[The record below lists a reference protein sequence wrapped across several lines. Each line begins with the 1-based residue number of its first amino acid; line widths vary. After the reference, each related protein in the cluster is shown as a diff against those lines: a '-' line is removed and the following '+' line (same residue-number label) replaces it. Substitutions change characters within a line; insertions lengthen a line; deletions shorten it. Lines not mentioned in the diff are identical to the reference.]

1 MVGRF
6 SGRDIVE
13 QPTCPFC
20 HLPIEKPEELDT
32 RRPGEMPVGA
42 CSCGAVYACDVTGHN
57 LGTAMIEALVFSCN
71 GDWDLAWDLLP
82 EEDYLES
89 QVTNYDCE
97 SHLIVHG
104 NAYGGRHIRGT
115 LYFIKLHDDIREVT
129 EEGVQKR
136 VKKAPPSIS
145 GTASRKKAKKSFTKK
160 EVEALV
166 KDHDIDAL
174 LTLAAQDH
182 RIIRDLKRLL
192 YSADDQTRLSAAEG
206 LGRISVVIAQNQP
219 GTVSRL
225 LQGFFTE
232 ISDTAAS
239 SWGAL
244 DAAGEIIRNRP
255 EQFAGFI
262 PQLYAFLRDRALAAD
277 VLRVLGR
284 IGEVRPDLFQKTA
297 HRFVP
302 LLRDSDPSIRGFAVI
317 LLGNLA
323 AVEAKADLSDLLD
336 DPEKLEIYDA
346 GKMESWTIGRLATEA
361 LQKI

>member
-1 MVGRF
+1 
-6 SGRDIVE
+6 
-13 QPTCPFC
+13 
-20 HLPIEKPEELDT
+20 
-32 RRPGEMPVGA
+32 MPVGA

-82 EEDYLES
+82 EEDYLEA
-89 QVTNYDCE
+89 QVTNYDYE
-97 SHLIVHG
+97 SHLVVHG
-104 NAYGGRHIRGT
+104 NAYGGRHVRGT
-115 LYFIKLHDDIREVT
+115 LYFIKPYADIREVT
-129 EEGVQKR
+129 EAGVQKR
-136 VKKAPPSIS
+136 LKKPSP
-145 GTASRKKAKKSFTKK
+145 TASVKASPKKGRKSFTKK

-166 KDHDIDAL
+166 QDYDIDAL
-174 LTLAAQDH
+174 LTIAAQDH

-192 YSADDQTRLSAAEG
+192 YSADDQTRLRAAEG
-206 LGRISVVIAQNQP
+206 LGRLSVIIAQNQS
-219 GTVSRL
+219 GKISRL

-262 PQLYAFLRDRALAAD
+262 PQLYAYLRDRALAAD

-284 IGEVRPDLFQKTA
+284 IGEVRPDLLRKTA
-297 HRFVP
+297 HRFMP
-302 LLRDSDPSIRGFAVI
+302 LLKDPDPAIRGYAVI

-323 AVEAKADLSDLLD
+323 AAEAKPDLSGLLD
-336 DPEKLEIYDA
+336 DSDELEIYDA
-346 GKMESWTIGRLATEA
+346 GKMETWTIGRLATEA
-361 LQKI
+361 LKKM

>member
-13 QPTCPFC
+13 RPTCPFC
-20 HLPIEKPEELDT
+20 GLPIEKPEELDT

-42 CSCGAVYACDVTGHN
+42 CSCGAVYACDVTGHS

-71 GDWDLAWDLLP
+71 GDWNLAWDLLP
-82 EEDYLES
+82 EEDYLEA
-89 QVTNYDCE
+89 QVTHYDYE
-97 SHLIVHG
+97 SHLVVHG
-104 NAYGGRHIRGT
+104 NAYGGRYIRGT
-115 LYFIKLHDDIREVT
+115 LYFIKPHADIREVT
-129 EEGVQKR
+129 EAGVQKR
-136 VKKAPPSIS
+136 LKRPSPTTSSKASS
-145 GTASRKKAKKSFTKK
+145 KTGRKSFTKK

-166 KDHDIDAL
+166 KDYDIDAL

-182 RIIRDLKRLL
+182 RLIRDLKRLL

-206 LGRISVVIAQNQP
+206 LGRSSVVIAQNQP
-219 GTVSRL
+219 GTISKL

-239 SWGAL
+239 SWGAI

-262 PQLYAFLRDRALAAD
+262 PQFYAFLRDRALAAD

-284 IGEVRPDLFQKTA
+284 ISEVRPDLLQKTA
-297 HRFVP
+297 HRFLP
-302 LLRDSDPSIRGFAVI
+302 LLKDPDPEIRGYAVI

-323 AVEAKADLSDLLD
+323 AVEAKTDLSRLLD
-336 DPEKLEIYDA
+336 DFEELEIYDA
-346 GKMESWTIGRLATEA
+346 GKMETWTIGRLATEA
-361 LQKI
+361 LKKI

>member
-115 LYFIKLHDDIREVT
+115 LYFIKLHDDIRDGGGGSKT
-129 EEGVQKR
+129 G
-136 VKKAPPSIS
+136 KKGPSIYIRYGFQEKGKKVVYQERGGSPCQGPRHRCPVDPGGTGPSNHKGFEAPP
-145 GTASRKKAKKSFTKK
+145 
-160 EVEALV
+160 
-166 KDHDIDAL
+166 
-174 LTLAAQDH
+174 
-182 RIIRDLKRLL
+182 
-192 YSADDQTRLSAAEG
+192 
-206 LGRISVVIAQNQP
+206 
-219 GTVSRL
+219 
-225 LQGFFTE
+225 
-232 ISDTAAS
+232 
-239 SWGAL
+239 
-244 DAAGEIIRNRP
+244 
-255 EQFAGFI
+255 
-262 PQLYAFLRDRALAAD
+262 
-277 VLRVLGR
+277 
-284 IGEVRPDLFQKTA
+284 LF
-297 HRFVP
+297 R
-302 LLRDSDPSIRGFAVI
+302 RRSDPI
-317 LLGNLA
+317 
-323 AVEAKADLSDLLD
+323 ECC
-336 DPEKLEIYDA
+336 
-346 GKMESWTIGRLATEA
+346 
-361 LQKI
+361 